1 MKENVAT
8 RMAAHDRMKMMW
20 LSAVKTV
27 EENQFNYC
35 FRMEEEKKCN
45 LYFHDLSYFH
55 LKYDRNPHVMETS
68 QGIKE

>member
-27 EENQFNYC
+27 VE
-35 FRMEEEKKCN
+35 
-45 LYFHDLSYFH
+45 
-55 LKYDRNPHVMETS
+55 
-68 QGIKE
+68 I